1 MKTLLAKAL
10 KKAFRIPADVRFR
23 HELKQ
28 VLRPSV
34 NALIGVAGN
43 TLRYIP
49 YPTKQGRYLLERLNR
64 DNHQYLAMS
73 LPVPPPGVRIAYGD
87 TEEIWL
93 SGGKKNV
100 DTMMTLL
107 TSTNFTIQKGSRIL
121 DLGCAS
127 GRMIR
132 WLADLAE
139 ECEIWGVD
147 IDARLIVWCQENLTP
162 PFNFATVTTMPHLPF
177 EDRYFDLIYCGSVFT
192 HIDDLADAWL
202 LEIKRIMR
210 PGGRVFITV
219 GDKHSVDLIM
229 NDPDYHVL
237 RSLFLLH
244 DKERNWRNGNYYKC
258 SMLPGDENCHVFY
271 DVEYLRQ
278 HWGRV
283 LKIISVAPEAYF
295 FQTAVLMEKY

>member
-1 MKTLLAKAL
+1 
-10 KKAFRIPADVRFR
+10 
-23 HELKQ
+23 
-28 VLRPSV
+28 
-34 NALIGVAGN
+34 
-43 TLRYIP
+43 
-49 YPTKQGRYLLERLNR
+49 
-64 DNHQYLAMS
+64 
-73 LPVPPPGVRIAYGD
+73 
-87 TEEIWL
+87 
-93 SGGKKNV
+93 
-100 DTMMTLL
+100 
-107 TSTNFTIQKGSRIL
+107 
-121 DLGCAS
+121 
-127 GRMIR
+127 
-132 WLADLAE
+132 
-139 ECEIWGVD
+139 
-147 IDARLIVWCQENLTP
+147 
-162 PFNFATVTTMPHLPF
+162 MPHLPF

-295 FQTAVLMEKY
+295 FQTAVLMEK